1 MIRGQ
6 VFVYKYL
13 VVFNSFENICHQSSF
28 IYIQNI
34 LPLIVQQLLSIFHKM
49 LVGHMQPFAFS
60 FPFLFVEVNCLDH

>member
-34 LPLIVQQLLSIFHKM
+34 LPFILSWALAKSLLIIRLSFSEMAFIPSPNSGSKM
-49 LVGHMQPFAFS
+49 AA
-60 FPFLFVEVNCLDH
+60 